1 MLYDNNFT
9 FSSQRI
15 ESQDEHQYI
24 PPCQGS
30 STFYSP
36 STAKEQISKKK
47 TKKKQQSK
55 LIYKKHPN
63 VSYQFNSMEYV
74 G

>member
-1 MLYDNNFT
+1 MSYDNNFT

-36 STAKEQISKKK
+36 STAREQISKKN
-47 TKKKQQSK
+47 TKKQVSK

-63 VSYQFNSMEYV
+63 VSYQFNSTECV
-74 G
+74 A